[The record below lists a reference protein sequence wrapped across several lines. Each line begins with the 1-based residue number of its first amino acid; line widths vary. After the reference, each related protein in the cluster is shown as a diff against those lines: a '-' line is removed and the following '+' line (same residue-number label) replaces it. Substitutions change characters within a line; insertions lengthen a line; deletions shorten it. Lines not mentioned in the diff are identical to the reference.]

1 MSVLHAE
8 IVAHMITL
16 AKSNSLVGTI
26 DHYLNIL
33 VDNCLLPGAI
43 TVHRRQTSWMQRAI
57 PLISCQEEHW
67 ESILRRILAR
77 VNFRGLSRI

>member
-1 MSVLHAE
+1 MSVLHAL
-8 IVAHMITL
+8 IVEHMITL

-33 VDNCLLPGAI
+33 VDRCLLPGAI
-43 TVHRRQTSWMQRAI
+43 PQGRQKSWMLQAI
-57 PLISCQEEHW
+57 PLISFQEEHW
-67 ESILRRILAR
+67 ESILRRIIAR